1 MVRDIK
7 FRAWDIEEN
16 KMIIGNEKGLML
28 FLLMDECCVI
38 RPLIKQKDDD
48 WFLKGDFGGKYI
60 LMQYTGLK
68 DKNGREIY
76 EGDIVAGYKG
86 DFVHNVI
93 GVVKYCGLSFVF
105 EGTTEENRYD
115 ISGGKGDNYW
125 RYTVTNPS
133 VKELPDIEIIGNI
146 YENPE
151 LLKRHC

>member
-1 MVRDIK
+1 MRDIR
-7 FRAWDIEEN
+7 FSQ
-16 KMIIGNEKGLML
+16 
-28 FLLMDECCVI
+28 
-38 RPLIKQKDDD
+38 PLIRKGKFDSWHYWGFLSDGNFSSPSND
-48 WFLKGDFGGKYI
+48 WVSQNKEYPSQQF
-60 LMQYTGLK
+60 TGLK

-133 VKELPDIEIIGNI
+133 VKELPEIEVIGNI
-146 YENPE
+146 YDNPE
-151 LLKRHC
+151 LLK

>member
-1 MVRDIK
+1 MREIK
-7 FRAWDIEEN
+7 FRCWYDLD
-16 KMIIGNEKGLML
+16 KQMIYNSCPCKNYSA
-28 FLLMDECCVI
+28 F
-38 RPLIKQKDDD
+38 
-48 WFLKGDFGGKYI
+48 Y
-60 LMQYTGLK
+60 MQFTGLH

-133 VKELPDIEIIGNI
+133 VKELPEIEVIGNI
-146 YENPE
+146 YDNPE
-151 LLKRHC
+151 LLK

>member
-1 MVRDIK
+1 MRDIR
-7 FRAWDIEEN
+7 FRQ
-16 KMIIGNEKGLML
+16 
-28 FLLMDECCVI
+28 
-38 RPLIKQKDDD
+38 PLIRKGKFDSWHYWGFLSDGNFSSPSND
-48 WFLKGDFGGKYI
+48 WVSQNKEYPSQQF
-60 LMQYTGLK
+60 TGLK

-133 VKELPDIEIIGNI
+133 VKELPEIEVIGNI
-146 YENPE
+146 YDNPE
-151 LLKRHC
+151 LLK

>member
-1 MVRDIK
+1 MREIK
-7 FRAWDIEEN
+7 FRAWDKINKKWLYATMHPTHIGWASPEWTAQSLLYSSDDYAEGIGFAGIE
-16 KMIIGNEKGLML
+16 GWQQ
-28 FLLMDECCVI
+28 F
-38 RPLIKQKDDD
+38 
-48 WFLKGDFGGKYI
+48 
-60 LMQYTGLK
+60 TGLK
-68 DKNGREIY
+68 DKNGKEIY

-133 VKELPDIEIIGNI
+133 VKELPEIEVIGNI
-146 YENPE
+146 YDNPE
-151 LLKRHC
+151 LLK

>member
-1 MVRDIK
+1 MREIK
-7 FRAWDIEEN
+7 FRAWIKKESRMTEVGVLSQNGKSITVDDSDMDGTYNRHVGGN
-16 KMIIGNEKGLML
+16 KFE
-28 FLLMDECCVI
+28 
-38 RPLIKQKDDD
+38 
-48 WFLKGDFGGKYI
+48 
-60 LMQYTGLK
+60 LMQFTGLK
-68 DKNGREIY
+68 DKNGKEIY

-133 VKELPDIEIIGNI
+133 VKELPEIEVIGNI
-146 YENPE
+146 YDNPE
-151 LLKRHC
+151 LLK

>member
-1 MVRDIK
+1 MVMREIK
-7 FRAWDIEEN
+7 FRAWSTIGEHLMIKLNRGLIEVDLVDTP
-16 KMIIGNEKGLML
+16 KWK
-28 FLLMDECCVI
+28 V
-38 RPLIKQKDDD
+38 
-48 WFLKGDFGGKYI
+48 
-60 LMQYTGLK
+60 MQYTGLK
-68 DKNGREIY
+68 DKNGKEIY

-133 VKELPDIEIIGNI
+133 VKELPEIEVIGNI
-146 YENPE
+146 YKNPE
-151 LLKRHC
+151 LLK